1 MNKSYELNM
10 NNSNN
15 NHDLNLLNLPNE
27 ILIIILNKLNM
38 ADIFYSLVDVNQRFN
53 EIIFDPLSICTL
65 NLTSMTIK
73 SVSNRTFSIEN
84 YILDQICSKILPRIS
99 HYVNELIIEQNSMER
114 VFDNFDFPQ
123 LSSLSLID
131 FEDKVLLKHL
141 TGMIVYFV
149 E

>member
-15 NHDLNLLNLPNE
+15 NHALNLLNLPNE

-73 SVSNRTFSIEN
+73 SFSNRTFSIEN